1 MFGLLEQLK
10 LKVKLSRLTGLD
22 YTGLDY
28 WTHPKCHKILFW
40 GREQVVC
47 AYLAPNF
54 TKFAS
59 LAC

>member
-10 LKVKLSRLTGLD
+10 LKVKLSLLTGLD

-28 WTHPKCHKILFW
+28 WTHPNCHKILLL
-40 GREQVVC
+40 GREQAVC